1 MAWPRLAT
9 GLFAT
14 GHQTRVACG
23 KLTVCYGKWTIEM
36 DDLAIKMM
44 IFAMLVYQMVSAE
57 WILNEMI

>member
-1 MAWPRLAT
+1 
-9 GLFAT
+9 
-14 GHQTRVACG
+14 
-23 KLTVCYGKWTIEM
+23 M